1 MHFLK
6 FRDHQIQNYI
16 AWRAVQKSSS
26 VSTVSIK
33 DVSADSAWVNGFDWM
48 SGNKD
53 DFPMTAVKDLKLNQ
67 SDLSKVHQENYP
79 APTNPEH

>member
-1 MHFLK
+1 M
-6 FRDHQIQNYI
+6 
-16 AWRAVQKSSS
+16 
-26 VSTVSIK
+26 STVSIK